1 MKEESLI
8 RKWLD
13 YDLTTEELKVFEGSE
28 DFQTLEHISN
38 IAKGVRAPEF
48 DAATSLAS
56 LSITKQQDAPKRSF
70 NFATLAKIAA
80 VLVITLGVFYYTST
94 LDTSITT
101 QLAKTETIVLP
112 DNSAVVI
119 NADSELRYNKSSWN
133 AHRNLTLDGEA
144 YFKVAKGE
152 KFTVATQGGSI
163 TVLGT
168 AFNVRYRNNKLEVA
182 CFEGSVKVNAGSSSI
197 ILAPTNKVIIEN
209 DKITKRYVDK
219 DQSPSWVEGESTFVS
234 MPFIDVIR
242 EFERQYDVSIE
253 TQNIDVAVLFTG
265 GFKHHDI
272 VIAMQTISSPMQ
284 LTYTKEGKKMILSSE

>member
-13 YDLTTEELKVFEGSE
+13 YDLSTEELKVFEGSE

-56 LSITKQQDAPKRSF
+56 LSIRKKQDAHKRSF
-70 NFATLAKIAA
+70 NFATLVKIAA
-80 VLVITLGVFYYTST
+80 VLIIALGVFYYTTT
-94 LDTSITT
+94 LDTSIAA
-101 QLAKTETIVLP
+101 QLAKIETIVLP
-112 DNSAVVI
+112 DNSSVVL
-119 NADSELRYNKSSWN
+119 NAGSELSYNKSSWN
-133 AHRNLTLDGEA
+133 AHRKLALDGEA

-168 AFNVRYRNNKLEVA
+168 AFNVRYRNNKLEVT

-197 ILAPTNKVIIEN
+197 VLAPTNKVIIEN
-209 DKITKRYVDK
+209 DKITKKYMDK
-219 DQSPSWVEGESTFVS
+219 NQSPSWVEGESTFIS
-234 MPFIDVIR
+234 TPFIDVIR
-242 EFERQYDVSIE
+242 EFERQYDVTIE
-253 TQNIDVAVLFTG
+253 IHNINAAILFTG

-272 VIAMQTISSPMQ
+272 KIALQTISSPMK
-284 LTYTKEGKKMILSSE
+284 LSYTKEGKKIILSSE